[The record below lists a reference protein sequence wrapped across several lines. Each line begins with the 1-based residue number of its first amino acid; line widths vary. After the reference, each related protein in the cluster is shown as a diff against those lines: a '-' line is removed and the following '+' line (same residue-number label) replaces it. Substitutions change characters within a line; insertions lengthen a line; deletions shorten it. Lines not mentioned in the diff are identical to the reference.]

1 MKKAV
6 DTELIRTFLEV
17 SRTRHFSRA
26 AEHLFVTPAA
36 VSARIRLLEDQLGSR
51 LFTRSRNNIRL
62 TASGQRFLPHA
73 ENMLRSWNRAKSS
86 VGTSSADLELLTL
99 GSLHS
104 IWSVLLQGWLPQAYD
119 VLGDVVLQVELLTGQ
134 AVVAR
139 VREQSLDLGLVYEPP
154 RVSDLWMEAV
164 ATVELVLVANRP
176 GLRADGSLRGYVHVD
191 WGSPFSMSVT
201 RALPG
206 LPDPTLRVDSPELAF
221 EFLASRGGAAY
232 LPKLAVRDELEAGG
246 LSLVAGAPVVARPV
260 YLIRS
265 ANAEPSAAHTLVQ
278 ENLLSWLAARMPQ
291 EDITGS
297 ASPG

>member
-1 MKKAV
+1 M

-17 SRTRHFSRA
+17 NRTRHFSRA

-36 VSARIRLLEDQLGSR
+36 VSARIRLLEEQLGSR

-73 ENMLRSWNRAKSS
+73 ENMLRSWNRAKLS
-86 VGTSSADLELLTL
+86 VGTSPADLELLTV

-119 VLGDVVLQVELLTGQ
+119 VLGDLVLQVELLTNQ

-154 RVSDLWMEAV
+154 RVSDLRMEAV
-164 ATVELVLVANRP
+164 ATVDLVLVADRP
-176 GLRADGSLRGYVHVD
+176 GLRADESLSGYVYVD
-191 WGSPFSMSVT
+191 WGSPFSMTVT
-201 RALPG
+201 RTLPD
-206 LPDPTLRVDSPELAF
+206 LPDPTLRVDSPELAS

-232 LPKLAVRDELEAGG
+232 LPKLAVQEDVQAGR
-246 LSLVAGAPVVARPV
+246 LSLVEGAPVVERPV
-260 YLIRS
+260 YLIR
-265 ANAEPSAAHTLVQ
+265 NAGAEASPAHTLVQ
-278 ENLLSWLAARMPQ
+278 DNLVSWLTDRALPRSRPRVA
-291 EDITGS
+291 GG
-297 ASPG
+297 PG